1 MKYQIIKNGT
11 DDYTLKYKDKEIK
24 FHSDVETVTELQRV
38 NEIGKQRMIID
49 LAKQGVTINELVKE
63 VKKDGKTYYDNSN
76 KDEMIKVYATR
87 VAEELFNKAVK
98 KMLGMELTELVKE
111 LNIETQEEV
120 DKYTLSSTPPPSSHW
135 LLMQPPS
142 ARCPSPG

>member
-1 MKYQIIKNGT
+1 MGKYQIIKNGQ

-63 VKKDGKTYYDNSN
+63 IKKDGKTYYDNSN
-76 KDEMIKVYATR
+76 RDEMIKVYATR
-87 VAEELFNKAVK
+87 VAEELFNKAIK

-111 LNIETQEEV
+111 LEIETQEEV
-120 DKYTLSSTPPPSSHW
+120 DKLSTE
-135 LLMQPPS
+135 LGEVMVGRFQ
-142 ARCPSPG
+142 G

>member
-120 DKYTLSSTPPPSSHW
+120 DKLSTE
-135 LLMQPPS
+135 LGEVMVGRFQ
-142 ARCPSPG
+142 G